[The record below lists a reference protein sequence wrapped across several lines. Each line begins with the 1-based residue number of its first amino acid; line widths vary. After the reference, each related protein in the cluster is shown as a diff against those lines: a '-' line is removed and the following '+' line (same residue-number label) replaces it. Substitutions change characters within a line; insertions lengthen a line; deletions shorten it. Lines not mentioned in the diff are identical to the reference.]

1 MSDDVD
7 AQLVHCLA
15 ARTLADEI
23 LDVLSVMEAS
33 LRRFLQMTRP
43 VQFLHGKSVCKT
55 WTLKR
60 ELVKTWNYGEIL
72 HCYVGL

>member
-1 MSDDVD
+1 MD

-33 LRRFLQMTRP
+33 LRRFFADDKASTVLAR
-43 VQFLHGKSVCKT
+43 
-55 WTLKR
+55 
-60 ELVKTWNYGEIL
+60 
-72 HCYVGL
+72 